1 VLNEHQD
8 FLQDWVRGAPDLV
21 VEILSPSTEA
31 RDRGITLKA

>member
-1 VLNEHQD
+1 
-8 FLQDWVRGAPDLV
+8 VRGAPDLV